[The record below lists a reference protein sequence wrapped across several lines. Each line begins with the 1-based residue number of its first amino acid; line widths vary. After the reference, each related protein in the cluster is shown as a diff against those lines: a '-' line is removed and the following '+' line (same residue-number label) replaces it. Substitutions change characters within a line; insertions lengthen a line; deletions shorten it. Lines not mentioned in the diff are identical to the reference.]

1 MGTTCDSSSSVPHVR
16 RRLLSSPVHN
26 FSLDRDTTETAIYS
40 GFRASSSTNVSQV
53 RQYSRSS
60 FSSEGS
66 MIASLLSVSSPQV
79 GQVASPLITQSD
91 RMILR
96 FVPEVLLV
104 GVGVILLGVVFQFVE
119 RVERRAA
126 VTRVDIAV
134 VVVMVVV

>member
-1 MGTTCDSSSSVPHVR
+1 
-16 RRLLSSPVHN
+16 
-26 FSLDRDTTETAIYS
+26 
-40 GFRASSSTNVSQV
+40 
-53 RQYSRSS
+53 
-60 FSSEGS
+60 

-134 VVVMVVV
+134 VVVVIVV